1 MSKTQLD
8 RWIFYTTLGLIAFGI
23 IMVYSASAFYADKF
37 QNDHLFYLKKQL
49 LWVFMGIVLI
59 LITYKFPYEHLQG
72 WCWLFIVISVFLLGY
87 LLVTQHTRWIPLGFF
102 HIQVSDIAR
111 MSLIF
116 FFADSLSRKEKYLKS
131 FKEGFI
137 PHVFYIFFIAG
148 LITVQ
153 PDFSSAFMIVLI
165 GMSILFI
172 STIPMRYFFLTFI
185 SISVI
190 AGLIIKFSP
199 YKFDR
204 INAFLHPEQD
214 VLGNGY
220 QIIQS
225 LISLGSGGI
234 TGVGFAQSNQKLFF
248 LPEAHT
254 DFIYSIIGEEWGLI
268 GTIFIL
274 ALFFI
279 LLWRGFTL
287 TRNATDK
294 FSRYLAFGLTI
305 NLVLYALINMMVSS
319 HLAPPTGLPLPFISY
334 GGSSMLTSCISIGLL
349 LNISRKTNY
358 YVIKNN
364 NQFAYNAVQNYK
376 NRKLRYIK

>member
-37 QNDHLFYLKKQL
+37 QNDHLYYLKKQL

-59 LITYKFPYEHLQG
+59 LITYKLPYERLQG
-72 WCWLFIVISVFLLGY
+72 WCWLFIVISIFLLGY
-87 LLVTQHTRWIPLGFF
+87 LLATQYTRWIPLGFF
-102 HIQVSDIAR
+102 HIQVTDIAR

-116 FFADSLSRKEKYLKS
+116 FFADSLSRKEKYLRS
-131 FKEGFI
+131 FKEGFV
-137 PHVFYIFFIAG
+137 PHVFYIVLLAG
-148 LITVQ
+148 LITAQ
-153 PDFSSAFMIVLI
+153 PDFSSAFMIVII

-172 STIPMRYFFLTFI
+172 SAIPKRYFFLTFI
-185 SISVI
+185 GITAVAS
-190 AGLIIKFSP
+190 LIIKFSA

-204 INAFLHPEQD
+204 LEAFLHPEKD
-214 VLGNGY
+214 VLGKGY

-225 LISLGSGGI
+225 LISLGAGGI

-254 DFIYSIIGEEWGLI
+254 DFIFSIIGEEWGLI

-274 ALFFI
+274 SLFFI

-287 TRNATDK
+287 TRNAADK
-294 FSRYLAFGLTI
+294 FSSYLAFGLTI

-334 GGSSMLTSCISIGLL
+334 GGSSMLTSCICIGLL

-364 NQFAYNAVQNYK
+364 NQFAYNAVQNFK